1 MAKNSGFEI
10 TVPRWQWLN
19 GNVFT
24 NDPNP
29 RLKIKGKPI
38 EIHATCNACGTKF
51 KALEARALE
60 PGKFTFP
67 MMGIQCPKPTCLQIA
82 DLHLPAE

>member
-1 MAKNSGFEI
+1 MAKGFEI

-19 GNVFT
+19 DNVLT
-24 NDPNP
+24 NDTNP
-29 RLKIKGKPI
+29 RPKIKGKPI

-51 KALEARALE
+51 KALESRGLE

-67 MMGIQCPKPTCLQIA
+67 MFGWQIQCPKKICLQIA
-82 DLHLPAE
+82 DLQLPSE